1 MLLYHGSYTIIK
13 RPHLLK
19 NQRMHDF
26 GDGFYLTTDKEQA
39 KKWARIVYNRIQKTQ
54 LDANPI
60 VNIYNIRK
68 VNINS
73 LNILYFPKQ
82 NIEWLNFITL
92 NRIIGSINNA
102 YDISIGPVADSKP
115 YNILL
120 NYKNDIIDAKTAIQ
134 LLHSERLSN
143 QYVFKTNKAIKFLEF
158 RGEEHV

>member
-1 MLLYHGSYTIIK
+1 
-13 RPHLLK
+13 
-19 NQRMHDF
+19 MHDF
-26 GDGFYLTTDKEQA
+26 GDGFYLPTDKEQA

-82 NIEWLNFITL
+82 NIEWLNFITF

-102 YDISIGPVADSKP
+102 YDIIIGPVADSKP

>member
-1 MLLYHGSYTIIK
+1 M
-13 RPHLLK
+13 
-19 NQRMHDF
+19 
-26 GDGFYLTTDKEQA
+26 
-39 KKWARIVYNRIQKTQ
+39 
-54 LDANPI
+54 
-60 VNIYNIRK
+60 
-68 VNINS
+68 
-73 LNILYFPKQ
+73 YFPKQ

-92 NRIIGSINNA
+92 NRIVGSINNA
-102 YDISIGPVADSKP
+102 YDIIIGPVADSKP